1 MEALSKFL
9 VLAITALLLC
19 AASSPSAFAQQSPVA
34 AKTANTQAPAASQPV
49 TEQSN
54 KKPEPSPEP
63 SVTSTTDAKAT
74 DDRLPFLAE
83 NERESREQAPSG
95 LGLLLRTFGALL
107 LIVGLIVAA
116 AWGMKRFGGA
126 RFGTPQENAPE
137 LAVMNSISLGDKRSL
152 AIVRFG
158 ERTLLLGS
166 TAQAVTLIAETEID
180 SFAPQMRSVADILS
194 DDERVAFAHELSS
207 ASQRLEDGMGAWQG
221 DSEPL

>member
-1 MEALSKFL
+1 MEALCKFL
-9 VLAITALLLC
+9 VISIIALLLC
-19 AASSPSAFAQQSPVA
+19 ALSSPSVFAQQSSVA
-34 AKTANTQAPAASQPV
+34 AKTADTPAAAPQL
-49 TEQSN
+49 TTDN
-54 KKPEPSPEP
+54 KKPEPSQEP
-63 SVTSTTDAKAT
+63 SVASTADAKAT
-74 DDRLPFLAE
+74 DDRLPFMAE
-83 NERESREQAPSG
+83 NERESHDQAPSG
-95 LGLLLRTFGALL
+95 VGLLLRTFGALL

-126 RFGTPQENAPE
+126 RFGTPQEDAPE
-137 LAVMNSISLGDKRSL
+137 LAVMNSISLGDRRSL

-194 DDERVAFAHELSS
+194 DDERVAFAYELSS

-221 DSEPL
+221 DSDPL